1 MTLSPF
7 PPRPRPIGPLSYSV
21 ALNPARRGG
30 TGKVASSLWFPG
42 QAVHFDALEELLAFV
57 IRVLTEVEGPQAEEN
72 T

>member
-1 MTLSPF
+1 VQCRAEPSET
-7 PPRPRPIGPLSYSV
+7 RPHWQGRIE
-21 ALNPARRGG
+21 PA
-30 TGKVASSLWFPG
+30 VSG